1 MFDPISGRSRRAR
14 RAAVA
19 LCLLLAAVAF
29 AAPAHAWE
37 PDGEASPVAL
47 EAFHDQFASSAYFYP
62 RHSAKPLGWIGF
74 DVWADA
80 AVTPD
85 FEDEVRTV
93 EGTALSD
100 DLPGGHLGIYRVGA
114 RKGLPGGFD
123 VGAAFG
129 KAYDSDLEL
138 LSGELSWAILEGGL
152 AVPAV
157 GLRVTGQRASDDSYE
172 LRQLGAEVLISKGFT
187 ILTPYAGAGY
197 ARSESTFERDLSGL
211 GGDYEVESDHGFVY
225 GGVILNL
232 WVPKITFELEQG
244 ETLQGAV
251 RIAIGL

>member
-1 MFDPISGRSRRAR
+1 MPDPIHGRRRR
-14 RAAVA
+14 TVRLAAMT
-19 LCLLLAAVAF
+19 LCLLSALAA
-29 AAPAHAWE
+29 APAAHAWE
-37 PDGEASPVAL
+37 PDAEASEVAL
-47 EAFHDQFASSAYFYP
+47 AVFHDQFASSAYFYP

-74 DVWADA
+74 DVWADL

-93 EGTALSD
+93 EGAALTD
-100 DLPGGHLGIYRVGA
+100 DLPGGYLGIYRVGA

-138 LSGELSWAILEGGL
+138 ISGELSWAILDGGL
-152 AVPAV
+152 AVPAL
-157 GLRVTGQRASDDSYE
+157 GLRVTGQRATGDEYE
-172 LRQLGAEVLISKGFT
+172 LRQLGAEVLISKGFAV
-187 ILTPYAGAGY
+187 LTPYAGAGY
-197 ARSESTFERDLSGL
+197 ARSESTFDRALGDL
-211 GGDYEVESDHGFVY
+211 DIETDHGFVY

-244 ETLQGAV
+244 ESLQGAV
-251 RIAIGL
+251 RVAIGL

>member
-1 MFDPISGRSRRAR
+1 MLRSTVLRLALVLWTGGALSIST
-14 RAAVA
+14 
-19 LCLLLAAVAF
+19 
-29 AAPAHAWE
+29 PAHAWE
-37 PDGEASPVAL
+37 PDPAASEAAL
-47 EAFHDQFASSAYFYP
+47 EAFHDQFASAAYFYP

-80 AVTPD
+80 SVTPD
-85 FEDEVRTV
+85 FEDEVRTE
-93 EGTALSD
+93 EGSALIG
-100 DLPGGHLGIYRVGA
+100 DLPSGYLGIYRVGA
-114 RKGLPGGFD
+114 RKGLPGNFD
-123 VGAAFG
+123 VGASFG

-157 GLRVTGQRASDDSYE
+157 GLRVTGQRASDDAYE
-172 LRQLGAEVLISKGFT
+172 LRQLGAEVLISKGFAV
-187 ILTPYAGAGY
+187 LTPYAGAGW
-197 ARSESTFERDLSGL
+197 ARSESTFERSALA
-211 GGDYEVESDHGFVY
+211 GGDLAIETDHGFVY

-232 WVPKITFELEQG
+232 WVPKITFEVEQG

>member
-1 MFDPISGRSRRAR
+1 MFRTRRCTS
-14 RAAVA
+14 A
-19 LCLLLAAVAF
+19 LTLSLFAGALA
-29 AAPAHAWE
+29 AAPAAQAWE

-85 FEDEVRTV
+85 FEDEVQTE

-123 VGAAFG
+123 LGAAVG
-129 KAYDSDLEL
+129 KAYDSDLEI

-172 LRQLGAEVLISKGFT
+172 LHQLGAEVLISKGFA

-197 ARSESTFERDLSGL
+197 ARSESTFERFGS
-211 GGDYEVESDHGFVY
+211 DYEIETDHGFVY

-244 ETLQGAV
+244 ESLQGAV

>member
-1 MFDPISGRSRRAR
+1 MSDPIHRRRRRSACFA
-14 RAAVA
+14 AAV
-19 LCLLLAAVAF
+19 LCLLAPLAL
-29 AAPAHAWE
+29 APAAHAWE
-37 PDGEASPVAL
+37 PDPEAPEAAL

-74 DVWADA
+74 DVWADV

-85 FEDEVRTV
+85 FEDEVATP
-93 EGTALSD
+93 EGTALTD
-100 DLPGGHLGIYRVGA
+100 DPPGGYLGIYRVGA

-152 AVPAV
+152 AVPAL
-157 GLRVTGQRASDDSYE
+157 GIRVTGQRATGDAYE

-187 ILTPYAGAGY
+187 VLTPYAGAGY
-197 ARSESTFERDLSGL
+197 ARSESTFDRL
-211 GGDYEVESDHGFVY
+211 GGDLEIESDHGFVY

-232 WVPKITFELEQG
+232 WVPKITFEVEQG
-244 ETLQGAV
+244 ESLQGAV

>member
-1 MFDPISGRSRRAR
+1 MADSIPGRRRGPTRFATTILCF
-14 RAAVA
+14 AAA
-19 LCLLLAAVAF
+19 LAA
-29 AAPAHAWE
+29 APSASAWE

-85 FEDEVRTV
+85 FEDEVRTE
-93 EGTALSD
+93 EGTALTD
-100 DLPGGHLGIYRVGA
+100 DLPSGHLGIYRVGA

-123 VGAAFG
+123 IGAAVG
-129 KAYDSDLEL
+129 KAYDSDLEF

-157 GLRVTGQRASDDSYE
+157 GLRVTGQQASDDSYE
-172 LRQLGAEVLISKGFT
+172 LRQVGAEVLISKGFT
-187 ILTPYAGAGY
+187 ILTPYAGAGW
-197 ARSESTFERDLSGL
+197 ARSESTFERFGS
-211 GGDYEVESDHGFVY
+211 DYDVETDHGFVY

-244 ETLQGAV
+244 ESLQGAV